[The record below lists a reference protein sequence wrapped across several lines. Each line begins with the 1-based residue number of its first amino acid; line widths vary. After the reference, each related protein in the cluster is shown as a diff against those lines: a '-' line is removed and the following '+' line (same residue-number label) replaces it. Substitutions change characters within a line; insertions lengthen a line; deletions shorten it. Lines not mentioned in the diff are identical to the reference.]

1 MTFDSDILCIH
12 YYYPPIRSGGVL
24 RNYYMSRA
32 FAQMFKTV
40 HVITTSNVDVM
51 DNEELPLPSNVKI
64 YKASTKD
71 FRSVVS
77 NGNHISMKNKSNF
90 MYSFLSKLKKTL
102 PFHFYLDEGGQKYI
116 RSSVSL
122 GGKLIG
128 ENNISH
134 IYSSFMPYADHL
146 IASKLKGKNQEISW
160 YADFRDLQVEPEY
173 KNVYFENWNK
183 RQERKI
189 IKSATKVSTVSEG
202 LARHLS
208 KLHSQVISLPR
219 GVEMREEKREE
230 KRAESKKFTIVYT
243 GSLFYDYRDGK
254 SVVDEITAF
263 IEGRNISPDT
273 FQFVYAG
280 REGEIWERWFRSNG
294 IEDYLDNKG
303 FIARGGALEIQNEA
317 NLLLLLTSSS
327 IEHQGVFTGK
337 LFEYL
342 ETGTPIINYIN
353 GIQDKEFESLFEET
367 DAGRIYYPESL
378 SGFRVDLGE
387 YYGMWERGEMETVS
401 EKGIEVRREM
411 SWEGR
416 AMKLLQEQKKLI

>member
-32 FAQMFKTV
+32 FAKMFRTV

-77 NGNHISMKNKSNF
+77 NGNHISMKNKNNL

-116 RSSVSL
+116 RSSFSI
-122 GGKLIG
+122 GEKLITK
-128 ENNISH
+128 NDISH

-146 IASKLKGKNQEISW
+146 IASKLKDKNQGIKW

-189 IKSATKVSTVSEG
+189 IKSATKVCTVSEG

-208 KLHSQVISLPR
+208 KLHSHVISLPR
-219 GVEMREEKREE
+219 GVEMREQKREISE
-230 KRAESKKFTIVYT
+230 KFTIVYT
-243 GSLFYDYRDGK
+243 GSLFYEYRDGK

-294 IEDYLDNKG
+294 IEYYLDNRG
-303 FIARGGALEIQNEA
+303 FIAREGALEIQNEA
-317 NLLLLLTSSS
+317 NILLLLTSSS
-327 IEHQGVFTGK
+327 NEHQGVLTGK

-353 GIQDKEFESLFEET
+353 GIQDKEFEGLFEET

-378 SGFRVDLGE
+378 SEFRIDLGE
-387 YYGMWERGEMETVS
+387 YYGMWERGEIS
-401 EKGIEVRREM
+401 AISQKGMTARKNM
-411 SWEGR
+411 SWMGR
-416 AMKLLQEQKKLI
+416 AMELLEE